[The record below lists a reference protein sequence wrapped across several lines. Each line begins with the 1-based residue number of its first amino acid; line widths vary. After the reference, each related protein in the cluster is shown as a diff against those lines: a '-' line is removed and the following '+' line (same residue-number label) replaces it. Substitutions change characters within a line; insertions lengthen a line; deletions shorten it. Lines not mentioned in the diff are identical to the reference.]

1 MTSGSRPPDVTTTA
15 VVPPGRPAR
24 LFAVAATSD
33 RLIVIDSS
41 GQSVASTNSAAIAA
55 VQAAAVA
62 VETGTAYVSDS
73 ADRCIQITR
82 TPAGFT
88 IAGARDTRWAGTVA
102 TVLSKHGGATT

>member
-1 MTSGSRPPDVTTTA
+1 MTTA
-15 VVPPGRPAR
+15 TVTPPGRPDR
-24 LFAVAATSD
+24 LFPVAATND
-33 RLIVIDSS
+33 RLVVIDSF
-41 GQSVASTNSAAIAA
+41 GQTVASTNSPAIAA

-88 IAGARDTRWAGTVA
+88 IAGARDARWAGTVA
-102 TVLSKHGGATT
+102 TVLSKHGGATP